1 MLKKSTINYIIK
13 LLDTQ
18 YAHIAEQRS
27 RSKAQG
33 EQQRIHY
40 AAMFQMANIAASEAF
55 SSKERAFITVDSN
68 GKHNFVC
75 APW

>member
-1 MLKKSTINYIIK
+1 MLKKSTISYIIK
-13 LLDTQ
+13 LLDVQ
-18 YAHIAEQRS
+18 YAHIAEQRA

-40 AAMFQMANIAASEAF
+40 AAMFQMANIAVSEAF
-55 SSKERAFITVDSN
+55 TAKERVFITVNPS
-68 GKHNFVC
+68 GKHVLIR